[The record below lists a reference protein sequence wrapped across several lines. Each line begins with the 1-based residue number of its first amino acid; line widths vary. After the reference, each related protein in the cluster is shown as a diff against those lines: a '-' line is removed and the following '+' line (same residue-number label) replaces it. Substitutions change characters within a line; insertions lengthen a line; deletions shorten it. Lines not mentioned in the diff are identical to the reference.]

1 MSRLSLI
8 RDAQRPKLSARAM
21 FQGPQGSGKTW
32 TMLNVARLLATQD
45 SANGRVLGIDTERE
59 SMLTYADVFTFQHLP
74 WRPPYSPD
82 ELTATLAEL
91 AKDYGPDDVVVID
104 SASHFWQGTG
114 GILDIANGRV
124 QGGWDKA
131 RPMQNAMVEQ
141 LLAMPCHVLL
151 GARMKNSVLVSDN
164 GKTIENVGLTI
175 IQDDTLGYEL
185 NVVVQMDMQH
195 NATVMKSRTPAVPV
209 GRVYPGGHEQK
220 LAQDYAEWLAGGV
233 PPANRED
240 VERIV
245 AVFGGISDTVKR
257 KELKDGFVAD
267 FGMPH
272 SLTADQ
278 VPAAYAW
285 LEAHH
290 APVGEGPAA
299 DADVASDPPGSP
311 QQPEPAAEG
320 TDGTDGPGEA
330 PEAATGDT
338 AAEPAPDAEGA
349 RVEAAIDH
357 VKGLQGQALADAIEA
372 AGLSNAGNVDSRRQ
386 RLAQHL
392 LASDWQPE
400 AQQAQLV

>member
-1 MSRLSLI
+1 
-8 RDAQRPKLSARAM
+8 
-21 FQGPQGSGKTW
+21 
-32 TMLNVARLLATQD
+32 
-45 SANGRVLGIDTERE
+45 
-59 SMLTYADVFTFQHLP
+59 
-74 WRPPYSPD
+74 
-82 ELTATLAEL
+82 
-91 AKDYGPDDVVVID
+91 
-104 SASHFWQGTG
+104 
-114 GILDIANGRV
+114 V

-131 RPMQNAMVEQ
+131 RPMQNALVEQ

-151 GARMKNSVLVSDN
+151 GARMKNSVLVSDG

-209 GRVYPGGHEQK
+209 GRVYPGGYEQK

-290 APVGEGPAA
+290 APVGAGPAA
-299 DADVASDPPGSP
+299 DDDVASGPPGSP

-320 TDGTDGPGEA
+320 TEATEGPGEA
-330 PEAATGDT
+330 PEATAGDT

-357 VKGLQGQALADAIEA
+357 VKGLQGQALTDAIEA
-372 AGLSNAGNVDSRRQ
+372 AGLSNAGNVDTRRQ

-392 LASDWQPE
+392 LATDWQPE